1 MSLAAKSP
9 TKAPNM
15 TGIMKPSL
23 LLVRQQYQLMDY
35 PQQD

>member
-1 MSLAAKSP
+1 MSLAAKIADKG
-9 TKAPNM
+9 TQHD
-15 TGIMKPSL
+15 GYMKPSL